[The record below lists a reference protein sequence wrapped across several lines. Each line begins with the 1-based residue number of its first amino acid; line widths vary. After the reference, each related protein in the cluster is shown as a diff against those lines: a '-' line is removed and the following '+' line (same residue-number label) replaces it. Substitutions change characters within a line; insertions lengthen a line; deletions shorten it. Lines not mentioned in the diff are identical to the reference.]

1 MLTQPAPSYAPG
13 ARVSAVFSG
22 ANPNNNL
29 RNGGTFLG
37 VERRDGGG
45 WTRVADDG
53 DWSTRFNYA
62 HDGLTGSVITIT
74 WDIPPEATPGVYRIT
89 YSGDAKDL
97 VGTLTPFT
105 GASRTFTVN

>member
-1 MLTQPAPSYAPG
+1 M
-13 ARVSAVFSG
+13 
-22 ANPNNNL
+22 
-29 RNGGTFLG
+29 
-37 VERRDGGG
+37 
-45 WTRVADDG
+45 
-53 DWSTRFNYA
+53 
-62 HDGLTGSVITIT
+62 TGSVITIT